1 MSVIGVVATLKV
13 QPGKEA
19 EFEKVFGELRSKV
32 KANEKGCLQYD
43 FFKSKSEPSTFVVM
57 EQYASQADLDAHGKT
72 EYFRAAGP
80 ALGAVLGGAPTLL
93 FLDKVE

>member
-19 EFEKVFGELRSKV
+19 EFEKVFGELRAKV

-43 FFKSKSEPSTFVVM
+43 VFKSKSDVSTFVVM
-57 EQYASQADLDAHGKT
+57 EQYASQADLDAHGKS

-80 ALGAVLGGAPTLL
+80 ALGAVLGGAPELL

>member
-1 MSVIGVVATLKV
+1 MSVMGIVATLKV

-19 EFEKVFGELRSKV
+19 EFEKVFADLRSKV

-43 FFKSKSEPSTFVVM
+43 FFKSKSEPSTYVVM

>member
-19 EFEKVFGELRSKV
+19 EFEKIFAALRDKV
-32 KANEKGCLQYD
+32 KSNEKGCRQYD
-43 FFKSKSEPSTFVVM
+43 FFKSKSDASTYVVM

-80 ALGAVLGGAPTLL
+80 SLGAVLGGAPTLL
-93 FLDKVE
+93 FLDKV